1 VYRVLLI
8 EDERW
13 VRVALR
19 NVLEQTGLPFQV
31 VQECTHGLEALDW
44 LKLHEADLI
53 MADVKMPVMDG
64 ITFIEQ
70 LSQRSVR
77 PSVILISGHDDFTFV
92 QQALRYGVKDYLLK
106 PVEKQDMTLCLQR
119 WMDQYEQAPE
129 HTPPPIESDYAKL
142 STVEHVIQIINES
155 LPREVT
161 LTDVAAKVHLNP
173 SYLSHLFKQQTGQ
186 KFVDYIVMRRMD
198 EAKKLVRATSLRIS
212 EIAERLGYQD
222 IAYFSNT
229 FKKMTGKTPLEYRK
243 TEGKGNI
250 TLSGSIE

>member
-1 VYRVLLI
+1 VYKVLLI

-19 NVLEQTGLPFQV
+19 NVLEQTGLPFQI

-44 LKLHEADLI
+44 LKMHEADLV

-64 ITFIEQ
+64 ITFMEQ
-70 LSQRSVR
+70 LSQMMVR
-77 PSVILISGHDDFTFV
+77 PSVIIISGHDDFTFV
-92 QQALRYGVKDYLLK
+92 QKALRYGVRDYLLK
-106 PVEKQDMTLCLQR
+106 PVEKQDMSLCLQR
-119 WMDQYEQAPE
+119 WMDQNAQLEME
-129 HTPPPIESDYAKL
+129 TSPIECNYDHL
-142 STVEHVIQIINES
+142 STVEQVLQIIKES

-186 KFVDYIVMRRMD
+186 KFVDYIVIQRME

-229 FKKMTGKTPLEYRK
+229 FKKVTGKTPLEFRK
-243 TEGKGNI
+243 TEGKGKI
-250 TLSGSIE
+250 MPSSSIEN